1 MNTRKKKILFIVS
14 NLKVGGGAEKSV
26 SLLAKGLSEQY
37 DVSILT
43 FYDFKE
49 EYPVTVKRHSFGY
62 EYDSSSIGKFW
73 RFFIVFPLLLRKFL
87 LRNKFDLVVS
97 NAEDA
102 NVVSLVCRKFF
113 FSFRLWTVIRN
124 DIMDKGNAYY
134 RFRGLQKWADKNI
147 VLTNEFRAK
156 FGRGVVLPNALEVD
170 EVQSLK
176 DEEVKERELFS
187 KKTILAVGRL
197 SSQKNYEFLLNVFS
211 GLEDEFNL
219 LIIGDGPLRESL
231 KKKAPKGVYFL
242 GLKKNVYAYMNKCDV
257 FVLPSLYEGMPRVLM
272 EALACGCRCVVNDFQ
287 TGARDLLEVP
297 LSHNVRGFHKSEF
310 GYLVEFNNKK
320 AFKEAIVEISNTK
333 RILPDTRFSLDVI
346 TKRWVREIERRS

>member
-1 MNTRKKKILFIVS
+1 MKILFVVS

-26 SLLAKGLSEQY
+26 SLLTKGLSKEY

-49 EYPVTVKRHSFGY
+49 EYPINVKRYSFGY
-62 EYDSSSIGKFW
+62 EYSSSSIGKFW
-73 RFFIVFPLLLRKFL
+73 RFFIVFPFLLRKFL
-87 LRNKFDLVVS
+87 RSKRYNLVVS

-102 NVVSLVCRKFF
+102 NIVSLICRKFF
-113 FSFRLWTVIRN
+113 YKFKLWTVIRN
-124 DIMDKGNAYY
+124 DIMDKGNVYY

-156 FGRGVVLPNALEVD
+156 FGRGVVIPNALEVD
-170 EVQSLK
+170 EVLTLK
-176 DEEVKERELFS
+176 DKEVEEKELFS

-197 SSQKNYEFLLNVFS
+197 SSQKNYEFLLEVFK

-219 LIIGDGPLRESL
+219 LIIGDGPLREDL
-231 KKKAPKGVYFL
+231 KKKAPKNVYFL
-242 GLKKNVYAYMNKCDV
+242 GIKKNVYAYMSKCDV

-272 EALACGCRCVVNDFQ
+272 EALSCGCRCVVNDFQ

-297 LSHNVRGFHKSEF
+297 LSLRVRGFHKSEF

-333 RILPDTRFSLDVI
+333 RILPDTRFSLETI
-346 TKRWVREIERRS
+346 TKRWVREIEKCPIKKI